1 MENNQDANGDQAPNV
16 GWSRGQESALQLG
29 LATFLCLA
37 AAIIGGSRPFLGL
50 FALAGAIA
58 LILEQ
63 LTELIYHL
71 KEAMTK
77 VLGLFAFAGALRLFC
92 RFMVLLP
99 NFLNVLFRCK

>member
-1 MENNQDANGDQAPNV
+1 MKFNQAANDDQASNL
-16 GWSRGQESALQLG
+16 GWFRGQELALQ

>member
-1 MENNQDANGDQAPNV
+1 MENNQVADDDQAPNV

-37 AAIIGGSRPFLGL
+37 AAIFGGSRPFLGL

-63 LTELIYHL
+63 LAELIYHL

-77 VLGLFAFAGALRLFC
+77 VLGLFALAGAIALILSFYGIT
-92 RFMVLLP
+92 V
-99 NFLNVLFRCK
+99 